1 MFGDPVDNPH
11 GFRKVALSELAEIR
25 IGPFGSLLHKEDY
38 IEGGHPLLNPSHI
51 VDGKVAPD
59 SKLTIS
65 DKKYDELEAYHL
77 HTGDVVMGRRGEMG
91 RCAVVPSEG
100 FLCGTGS
107 LLIRTKGEVTAD
119 YIQKTISFPSFRKT
133 IEDMA
138 VGQTMPNLNVP
149 IVSKFQ
155 IIKPPIEVQINYY
168 KFVAQTDKS
177 KSFDDLGSMRFSDVL
192 DIRNGRNQRQ
202 VENEN
207 GKYPIYGSGGVMG
220 HADDFICDAETV
232 VIGRK
237 GSINNPIFVDEPFW
251 NVDTAFGL
259 VAHKEVL
266 LPKYLYY
273 FCVNFDFERLNTTVT
288 IPSLTKANLL
298 QIEIR
303 VPDMDI
309 QQNIVSVLDKICY
322 LIELRQKELYN
333 LDQLVKSRFI
343 EMFGV
348 YPANPMGWEIG
359 TIRDIVTEV
368 RYGSSRPAVDGGKYP
383 YLRMNNITYGG
394 ELDLSDTKR
403 IDIPDNE
410 LDKCT
415 VRRGDVLFNR
425 TNSKELVGKTCVY
438 DRDEMMVLAGF
449 VIRIR
454 VKDCI
459 LPEFLSAFLNTD
471 FSKQMLLGM
480 CKTAIGQANIN
491 AQELQ
496 NIGLYLPPVEL
507 QRRFIQFKKETDKS
521 KYRQEK
527 CIGFFQCLEKSIRQ
541 EWL

>member
-1 MFGDPVDNPH
+1 MAKLIDITG
-11 GFRKVALSELAEIR
+11 KALSGEWGTDDETGDGIPVIR
-25 IGPFGSLLHKEDY
+25 TTNFTNEGVVDY
-38 IEGGHPLLNPSHI
+38 NNVVTRTITKKNIDEKFLRKGDIIIEKSGG
-51 VDGKVAPD
+51 
-59 SKLTIS
+59 S
-65 DKKYDELEAYHL
+65 DKFPVGRVIYFDGDENTYLFNNF
-77 HTGDVVMGRRGEMG
+77 TGLLRVKDKKAWYPRYVFYSLFANYRRGGTRKFENKTTG
-91 RCAVVPSEG
+91 LHNLKTDDYVSRYEVAEVDVSE
-100 FLCGTGS
+100 
-107 LLIRTKGEVTAD
+107 
-119 YIQKTISFPSFRKT
+119 QISICDKL
-133 IEDMA
+133 DKLY
-138 VGQTMPNLNVP
+138 G
-149 IVSKFQ
+149 
-155 IIKPPIEVQINYY
+155 IIKSREQEL
-168 KFVAQTDKS
+168 QLL
-177 KSFDDLGSMRFSDVL
+177 DDL
-192 DIRNGRNQRQ
+192 I
-202 VENEN
+202 
-207 GKYPIYGSGGVMG
+207 
-220 HADDFICDAETV
+220 
-232 VIGRK
+232 
-237 GSINNPIFVDEPFW
+237 
-251 NVDTAFGL
+251 
-259 VAHKEVL
+259 
-266 LPKYLYY
+266 
-273 FCVNFDFERLNTTVT
+273 
-288 IPSLTKANLL
+288 
-298 QIEIR
+298 
-303 VPDMDI
+303 
-309 QQNIVSVLDKICY
+309 
-322 LIELRQKELYN
+322 
-333 LDQLVKSRFI
+333 KSRFI

-454 VKDCI
+454 VKDRI

-507 QRRFIQFKKETDKS
+507 QRRFVQFKKETDKS
-521 KYRQEK
+521 KLIIQKSLDE
-527 CIGFFQCLEKSIRQ
+527 LETLNKALMQ
-541 EWL
+541 KYFGGNGV